1 MKDILLTVAGTV
13 AVLNIIYLF
22 IPDGKYEKYMKVTA
36 GLIIILTVINLVTG
50 IEISGNTLYFDEL
63 PEEYDLSALET
74 VMISQTEEKIA
85 DNITQML
92 YPKYGEVFE
101 IENVTVEN
109 NAVAQ
114 VNVKIYDK
122 SASDAVI
129 NEIAAY
135 CDINNAKVVI
145 E

>member
-22 IPDGKYEKYMKVTA
+22 IPDGKYEKYMRVTA

-63 PEEYDLSALET
+63 PADYDLSALEK
-74 VMISQTEEKIA
+74 VMISQTEGEVSA
-85 DNITQML
+85 NITKKL
-92 YPKYGEVFE
+92 SEKYGNVFK
-101 IENVTVEN
+101 IENVTIEN
-109 NAVAQ
+109 NAVAR
-114 VNVKIYDK
+114 VDVRIYDK
-122 SASDAVI
+122 SAAASVQ

-135 CDINNAKVVI
+135 CDINKAKVVI